1 MRGRRSPWSLL
12 RLAEQKA
19 SRGPP
24 MYFGRQHS
32 FAAATPGL
40 VSDEAAVRRGDD
52 AIQDG
57 VRRATLLV
65 AIALLVATVAA
76 PVTPRS
82 RLGTSADVSFTYE
95 DGSVLVHLPAHAARI
110 GVIVL
115 HSFGHTAAEPASQGW
130 STAADRHRF
139 VALYPER
146 GTSWNAGL
154 CCGSAADEQ
163 RDDVSWLA
171 GAITLAQTKYHL
183 QTIYLVGFSNGGMMV
198 ERLVAERPELSDR
211 FAVWGAAP
219 EMPSGGHWTRVRN
232 SVVSHRCPPED
243 LRRQRARACSAA
255 VVAGDGLER
264 PDPNPLA
271 LLLDEAAFG
280 VIQQDVLHDLPAG
293 VASEGCG
300 AQFDVRGDLVRRQRG
315 PAPFA

>member
-82 RLGTSADVSFTYE
+82 RLGTSADVSFAYE

-219 EMPSGGHWTRVRN
+219 EMPTGGRWTGTGSLFEGRDDLLVPRTGGVVTFDGETHN
-232 SVVSHRCPPED
+232 FRPASETQSYLIGARLKTFVVSGLGHAPPPSWPEM
-243 LRRQRARACSAA
+243 AW
-255 VVAGDGLER
+255 
-264 PDPNPLA
+264 NA
-271 LLLDEAAFG
+271 LT
-280 VIQQDVLHDLPAG
+280 QTH
-293 VASEGCG
+293 
-300 AQFDVRGDLVRRQRG
+300 
-315 PAPFA
+315 